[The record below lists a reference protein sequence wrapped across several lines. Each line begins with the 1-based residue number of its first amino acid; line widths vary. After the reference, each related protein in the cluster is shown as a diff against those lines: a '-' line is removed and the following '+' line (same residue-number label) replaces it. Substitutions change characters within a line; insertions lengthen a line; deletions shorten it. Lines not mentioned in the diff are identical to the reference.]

1 MRTAASEAGRG
12 AGALEYTHWGAI
24 DVSKADVAAYAEQGV
39 TRLVVGPSTA
49 DPREQRDEISAL
61 AERLKPG

>member
-1 MRTAASEAGRG
+1 MSE
-12 AGALEYTHWGAI
+12 
-24 DVSKADVAAYAEQGV
+24 ADVAAYAEKGV

-61 AERLKPG
+61 AGRLKPG